1 MPNSH
6 EPPPSLKT
14 LVDAIAALETQ
25 YGADSVTAGFG
36 RVRQKAT
43 LNFLASLKEL
53 VQAFCLHGSDDE
65 DESTYIIKP
74 PWTLRGK

>member
-14 LVDAIAALETQ
+14 LVDAIAALEMQ
-25 YGADSVTAGFG
+25 YGADSVTGID

-43 LNFLASLKEL
+43 LKFLASLKET
-53 VQAFCLHGSDDE
+53 VQAFCLQGRDDE
-65 DESTYIIKP
+65 DEQGYYSYL
-74 PWTLRGK
+74 LRGK

>member
-25 YGADSVTAGFG
+25 YGADSVTGID

-53 VQAFCLHGSDDE
+53 VQAFCLQGCDDE
-65 DESTYIIKP
+65 DECSYVP
-74 PWTLRGK
+74 YTLRGK